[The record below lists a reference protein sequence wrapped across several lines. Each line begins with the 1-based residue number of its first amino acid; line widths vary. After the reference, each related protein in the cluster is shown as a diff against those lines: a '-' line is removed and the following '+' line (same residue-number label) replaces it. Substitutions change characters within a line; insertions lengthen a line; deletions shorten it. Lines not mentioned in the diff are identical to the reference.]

1 MFCVRVIPG
10 ITGYHRVLVHRFTGS
25 TVPGTQIYNQSLKN
39 LFVSLS
45 PRVLL
50 LLRFVTPP
58 QVVVVVVVVALAGN
72 EMESSISALIK
83 IIYV

>member
-1 MFCVRVIPG
+1 MIE
-10 ITGYHRVLVHRFTGS
+10 RF
-25 TVPGTQIYNQSLKN
+25 L
-39 LFVSLS
+39 SLS
-45 PRVLL
+45 LL
-50 LLRFVTPP
+50 ACCCSYVHVTPP